1 MGHGMVTSQYPPRFF
16 QVPGSQR
23 RLAYS
28 VVGDAQSTHT
38 LLCVPGLLET
48 RGSFDPLLHAAQG
61 LGALR
66 VISLDLCGRGDSD
79 PLPGDKGYSMRVYLQ
94 DLLAFIES
102 EVLAAQGASAPR
114 LEVLGTSMGGI
125 LAMYVLAHKQHP
137 IAGLFLNDI
146 GLSLNW
152 MSIYGLYGGAR
163 TTGRTPEPETL
174 AKEWNVHVGVVLA
187 VRQPTHFDLPYR
199 KDWMGMQFAHLLQGF
214 EGPLRLLRGGESGVC
229 LNMQVQD
236 MRQAFAQ
243 TEVLE
248 VPDAGHPVPFSPTV
262 CDFVIRS
269 LNLPLAQ
276 APAVLPA
283 DSPPEPVGEVLQA
296 PPLQAPPLE
305 LPTSPPLQAEPEA
318 MPEPALAA
326 KPRLFTWFKRLF
338 KQQP

>member
-1 MGHGMVTSQYPPRFF
+1 MGHGMTPSPHPPHFF

-23 RLAYS
+23 RMAYS
-28 VVGDAQSTHT
+28 VVGDANSTHT

-61 LGALR
+61 VGALR

-94 DLLAFIES
+94 DLLAFIGS
-102 EVLAAQGASAPR
+102 EVLTAQGAPAPR
-114 LEVLGTSMGGI
+114 LELLGTSMGGL
-125 LAMYVLAHKQHP
+125 LAMYLVEQKQHP

-152 MSIYGLYGGAR
+152 MSIYGLYGGAGA
-163 TTGRTPEPETL
+163 TGRRPEPEAL
-174 AKEWNVHVGVVLA
+174 AKEWNVHVGVVRA

-199 KDWMGMQFAHLLQGF
+199 KDWMGMQFAHLLEGF
-214 EGPLRLLRGGESGVC
+214 EGPLRLLRGGQSGVC
-229 LNMQVQD
+229 LDMQVQD
-236 MRQAFAQ
+236 LKQAFAQ

-248 VPDAGHPVPFSPTV
+248 VPGAGHPVPFTPTV

-276 APAVLPA
+276 APAVPPA
-283 DSPPEPVGEVLQA
+283 DSPPEPAKQLTPASQVELPIA
-296 PPLQAPPLE
+296 PPLQAV
-305 LPTSPPLQAEPEA
+305 PEA
-318 MPEPALAA
+318 RAEPALAA

-338 KQQP
+338 NNSP

>member
-1 MGHGMVTSQYPPRFF
+1 MGHGMTPSPHPPHFF

-28 VVGDAQSTHT
+28 VVGDANSTHT

-61 LGALR
+61 VGALR

-94 DLLAFIES
+94 DLLAFIGS

-114 LEVLGTSMGGI
+114 LELLGTSMGGL
-125 LAMYVLAHKQHP
+125 LAMYVLEQKQHP

-152 MSIYGLYGGAR
+152 MSIYGLYGGAGA
-163 TTGRTPEPETL
+163 TGRTPEPEAL
-174 AKEWNVHVGVVLA
+174 AKEWNVHVGVVRA

-199 KDWMGMQFAHLLQGF
+199 KDWKGMQFAHLLQDF
-214 EGPLRLLRGGESGVC
+214 EGPLRLLRGGQSGVC
-229 LNMQVQD
+229 LDMQVQD
-236 MRQAFAQ
+236 LRQAFAQ

-248 VPDAGHPVPFSPTV
+248 VPGAGHPVPFTPAV

-276 APAVLPA
+276 APAVPPA
-283 DSPPEPVGEVLQA
+283 DSPPEPAKQLRPAAQVELPIA
-296 PPLQAPPLE
+296 PPLQAVPE
-305 LPTSPPLQAEPEA
+305 ARAEPT
-318 MPEPALAA
+318 LAA
-326 KPRLFTWFKRLF
+326 KPRFFTWFKRLF
-338 KQQP
+338 NNSP